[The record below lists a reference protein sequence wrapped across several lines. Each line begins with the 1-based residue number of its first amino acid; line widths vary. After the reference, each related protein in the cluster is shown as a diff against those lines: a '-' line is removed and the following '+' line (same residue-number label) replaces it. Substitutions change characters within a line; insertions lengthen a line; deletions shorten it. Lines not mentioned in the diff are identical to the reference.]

1 MTETSVP
8 TIRPATLSDAMILA
22 ELGAQTFAET
32 FAADNKPEDMTA
44 YVATSFSRE
53 QQSTELANPLSTFL
67 IAEIDGIAVGYAMLR
82 GGEAPNGISGENPI
96 ELVRFYVSQEWHGRG
111 VGKAL
116 MQACLDESRRQ
127 DYRTLWLGVWE
138 HNARAREFYR
148 GWNFLDVGG
157 HIFQLGSDLQND
169 ILMKRTI

>member
-8 TIRPATLSDAMILA
+8 TIRRATLSDAMLLA
-22 ELGAQTFAET
+22 ELGARTFSET

-53 QQSTELANPLSTFL
+53 QQATELANPLSTFL

-96 ELVRFYVSQEWHGRG
+96 ELVRFYVSQECHGRG
-111 VGKAL
+111 VGK
-116 MQACLDESRRQ
+116 S
-127 DYRTLWLGVWE
+127 V
-138 HNARAREFYR
+138 
-148 GWNFLDVGG
+148 
-157 HIFQLGSDLQND
+157 
-169 ILMKRTI
+169 MKSSL